1 MAGAIYFGLN
11 KKKNDENEESI
22 ELWQVLAF
30 MVLPIIGIFL
40 YFGYGVNTATNW
52 PTFIQYALDSVMIA
66 VTLIVV
72 ACTRRSSY
80 GSYSKSCIQY
90 EASYETTDTSSYNA
104 CLRDNGCCV
113 SNLLR

>member
-1 MAGAIYFGLN
+1 MKMKRALNFGR
-11 KKKNDENEESI
+11 SF
-22 ELWQVLAF
+22 AF

-72 ACTRRSSY
+72 AVPEGLPY